1 MELPDIEYTATVDEG
16 LGFSYEVQVC
26 GDFSYITYYEGIN
39 EHKKKIHEMQIPT
52 NYAKQIA
59 KAILTLEEQLS

>member
-1 MELPDIEYTATVDEG
+1 MELPNIEYAATIDEC
-16 LGFSYEVQVC
+16 LGFSYKVSVHD
-26 GDFSYITYYEGIN
+26 DFSYITYYEGIN

-59 KAILTLEEQLS
+59 KAILTLEEHIP